1 MFVIRESPRR
11 TFIFSRRYARQ
22 RAAQEQGAA
31 GETPT
36 PTLAAHLQTPAD
48 KLVSTMGN
56 PDRYAAA
63 ICIRVRPDCLLL
75 GYSEDESW
83 RLSMLRKA

>member
-1 MFVIRESPRR
+1 MFVIRESPPR
-11 TFIFSRRYARQ
+11 TFIFSRRYARE

-48 KLVSTMGN
+48 KLVRKME
-56 PDRYAAA
+56 
-63 ICIRVRPDCLLL
+63 IRTVMQQP
-75 GYSEDESW
+75 S
-83 RLSMLRKA
+83 A